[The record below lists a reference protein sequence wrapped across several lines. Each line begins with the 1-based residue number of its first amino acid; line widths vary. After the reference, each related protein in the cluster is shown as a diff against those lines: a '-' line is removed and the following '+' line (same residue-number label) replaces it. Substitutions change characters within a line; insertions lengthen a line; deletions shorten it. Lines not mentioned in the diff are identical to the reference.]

1 MTLSIDLYY
10 TMRSPYCYLS
20 TVKLV
25 ELNRRFDLDIE
36 LKPVYPLAVSDP
48 TFFERANPMWPPYL
62 VKDTNRIAARLGIPF
77 RWPRP
82 DPIVQDLSTRKI
94 AEEQPYIRRLTLYA
108 QLAAEAHL
116 GLAYIA
122 EVSTLLFNPEVDGWD
137 QGSHLEHALAR
148 AGLKQSD
155 LDEMIAKDAT
165 RIDARIAENR
175 ADQLA
180 AGHWGAPLFVH
191 EGEIFFGQDRLD
203 DLLWYLQKRGL
214 QER

>member
-1 MTLSIDLYY
+1 
-10 TMRSPYCYLS
+10 
-20 TVKLV
+20 
-25 ELNRRFDLDIE
+25 
-36 LKPVYPLAVSDP
+36 
-48 TFFERANPMWPPYL
+48 MWPPYL

-122 EVSTLLFNPEVDGWD
+122 EVSALLFNPEVDGWD
-137 QGSHLEHALAR
+137 QGSHLEDALAR

-165 RIDARIAENR
+165 RIDARIAQNR

-180 AGHWGAPLFVH
+180 VGHWGAPLFVH